1 MTPAITPED
10 VEQLFTRSDGSFLFA
25 RWGRPIAP
33 IVFGVDDATVATVK
47 GAAEAMSVLSGHPLM
62 EADAELGSNLMFF
75 FFRDWDELL
84 DVPDLDQLVPDLAA
98 LVGRLKE
105 QQAHQYRFFR
115 FDKRGAIKA
124 AFSFMCMGGAL
135 ADMPAE
141 SLALAE
147 VAQVSLL
154 WSDRAFTT
162 RSPLVQTKAG
172 VHLLHPEIA
181 AVIKAAY
188 DPVLPVMEQDASFAL
203 RLAARASIICA
214 SDS

>member
-1 MTPAITPED
+1 MTPED

-33 IVFGVDDATVATVK
+33 IVFGVDNETVSTVK
-47 GAAEAMSVLSGHPLM
+47 GAVEAMSVLTGQPLM
-62 EADAELGSNLMFF
+62 ETDAELGSNLMFF
-75 FFRDWDELL
+75 FFREWDELL

-98 LVGRLKE
+98 LVGRLKD
-105 QQAHQYRFFR
+105 QQADQYRFFR
-115 FDKRGAIKA
+115 FDEQGAIKA

-154 WSDRAFTT
+154 WSDTAFAS
-162 RSPLVQTKAG
+162 RSPLAQTKDG
-172 VHLLHPEIA
+172 MHLLHPEIA

-203 RLAARASIICA
+203 RLAARASIVFA
-214 SDS
+214 PEN

>member
-1 MTPAITPED
+1 MTPED

-25 RWGRPIAP
+25 RWGRPMAP

-47 GAAEAMSVLSGHPLM
+47 GAVEAMSVLTGQPLM
-62 EADAELGSNLMFF
+62 ETDAELGSNLMFF
-75 FFRDWDELL
+75 FFREWDELL

-98 LVGRLKE
+98 LVARLKE

-115 FDKRGAIKA
+115 FDAQGAIKA
-124 AFSFMCMGGAL
+124 AFSFLCMGGAL
-135 ADMPAE
+135 AEMPAE
-141 SLALAE
+141 SIALAE

-154 WSDRAFTT
+154 WSDTAFAN
-162 RSPLVQTKAG
+162 RSPLAQTKDG

-203 RLAARASIICA
+203 RLAARASIVLPPQ
-214 SDS
+214 S

>member
-1 MTPAITPED
+1 MTPED

-33 IVFGVDDATVATVK
+33 IVFGVDDATVAVVK
-47 GAAEAMSVLSGHPLM
+47 GAVEAMSDLTGQPLM
-62 EADAELGSNLMFF
+62 ETDAELGSNLMFF
-75 FFRDWDELL
+75 FFREWDELL

-105 QQAHQYRFFR
+105 QEAHQYRFFR
-115 FDKRGAIKA
+115 FDEQGAIKA

-147 VAQVSLL
+147 VAQVTLL
-154 WSDRAFTT
+154 WSDTAFAT
-162 RSPLVQTKAG
+162 RSPLAQTAQG
-172 VHLLHPEIA
+172 VHVLHPEIA

-188 DPVLPVMEQDASFAL
+188 DPVLPAMEQDPSMAL
-203 RLAARASIICA
+203 RLAARARIVFTPES
-214 SDS
+214 